1 MPIKD
6 FDYKGFA
13 NNLAAQAQD
22 LVPKEFNDNEKAYII
37 NTLQNFATIAG
48 EALYQDQ
55 DNMGFNAEQASM
67 ITQII
72 AEWAFHKS
80 VDLIRSGIPQQ
91 YWDPIMQK
99 IAFTIFEIAKQTF
112 KQGLPQDQILQLIE
126 HHVKKTYLDSV
137 AELKE
142 KGIIDDGLMEQA
154 AAQSNIDATM
164 QQMQE
169 SGEVQPQQNTDEQEQ
184 GVTPQENQLPQVQN
198 AEHKEITSQNN
209 LPVPQ
214 GETKITN
221 RTSIKYEPPKL
232 LKLVTVALL
241 LKRMEDNEQVQE
253 ILECFDQTDAGTVI
267 KYMYVDGI
275 EQEIN
280 PNTTTRILEDIA
292 KTLPEM
298 VETNKKQL
306 VKHTKELVEKVGRNK
321 MEKKLQNE
329 RNKVRQF
336 VFNAADGEYY
346 NGISPKVA
354 NIIARYVE
362 SIV

>member
-13 NNLAAQAQD
+13 DNLAAQAAE
-22 LVPKEFNDNEKAYII
+22 LVPKELKDNEKSYII

-55 DNMGFNAEQASM
+55 DNLGFSAEQATM

-112 KQGLPQDQILQLIE
+112 KQEMPQDQILQLVE
-126 HHVKKTYLDSV
+126 HHVKKTYLDSI

-142 KGIIDDGLMEQA
+142 KGLIDQGLMDQA
-154 AAQSNIDATM
+154 AAQSNIDTTM
-164 QQMQE
+164 QQMQQT
-169 SGEVQPQQNTDEQEQ
+169 GELPQQQPETEPSAPSPQDEQ
-184 GVTPQENQLPQVQN
+184 PQLPQLQSDAPVQQTQ
-198 AEHKEITSQNN
+198 AD
-209 LPVPQ
+209 LPSNPND
-214 GETKITN
+214 TKIVN
-221 RTSIKYEPPKL
+221 KTSIKYEPPKL

-241 LKRMEDNEQVQE
+241 LKRMEDEEQVQE

-267 KYMYVDGI
+267 KYMYIDGI
-275 EQEIN
+275 EKEIN

-292 KTLPEM
+292 KSLPET
-298 VETNKKQL
+298 VDASKKKL
-306 VKHTKELVEKVGRNK
+306 VQKTKELVEKFGRNK
-321 MEKKLQNE
+321 MEKRLQYE
-329 RNKVRQF
+329 RYKVRQF
-336 VFNAADGEYY
+336 VFNAADGEFY
-346 NGISPKVA
+346 NNVSPKVA
-354 NIIARYVE
+354 NIIARYVG